1 MDKKDFSLR
10 DRNPEQIIDGI
21 LADYYAIHHDKD
33 RFRRELVESAR
44 GKVVGFMEAKRR
56 VVEGLDYRL
65 ERLQESLAVLKKE
78 GNSQDLV
85 VDMESRIDEV
95 ETFRAHLKGMV
106 TAVDDVKASS
116 KSN

>member
-1 MDKKDFSLR
+1 MSKKIETLE
-10 DRNPEQIIDGI
+10 DRKPTQVIDRI

-33 RFRRELVESAR
+33 KFRNELVEAAG
-44 GKVVGFMEAKRR
+44 GKVMGFMEAKRR
-56 VVEGLDYRL
+56 VVDGLDYRL
-65 ERLQESLAVLKKE
+65 ERLQESLAVLKRE

-95 ETFRAHLKGMV
+95 ETFRAHIKGMV
-106 TAVDDVKASS
+106 TKVEDGKASS